1 MIDDWLER
9 LDLRLAEGGEEELAT
24 AVVALVFYAGQEV
37 EVAGADRHAAARR
50 ALLLLAAG
58 GDPARGLDLGGRAVG
73 ALAADLDSP
82 ERRSELLTGLGR
94 LTRRC
99 SGLPNVTEVVRA
111 LVGDADLAW
120 RAYAAGLL
128 AEELDAEPAG
138 EP

>member
-9 LDLRLAEGGEEELAT
+9 LERRLAEGDEEELAT
-24 AVVALVFYAGQEV
+24 AVVALAFYAGQEID
-37 EVAGADRHAAARR
+37 VAVADRRASARR

-58 GDPARGLDLGGRAVG
+58 GDPARGLDLNGRAVG

-99 SGLPNVTEVVRA
+99 SGLPHVTEVVRA
-111 LVGDADLAW
+111 LVGDADLVW

-128 AEELDAEPAG
+128 AEALDTE
-138 EP
+138 E

>member
-9 LDLRLAEGGEEELAT
+9 LERRLAEGDEEELAT
-24 AVVALVFYAGQEV
+24 AVVALAFYAGQEID
-37 EVAGADRHAAARR
+37 VAVADRRASARR

-58 GDPARGLDLGGRAVG
+58 GDPARGLDLRGREVG

-99 SGLPNVTEVVRA
+99 SGLPHVTEVVRA
-111 LVGDADLAW
+111 LVGDADLVW

-128 AEELDAEPAG
+128 AEALDTE
-138 EP
+138 E